1 VLPLQNRCAGRPL
14 QICAMAVTWKSGRAQ
29 DKLCSLSGVVIVGSL
44 DYDVTDMKVGANI
57 WATSMRATVSRN
69 SSRSLMKVGDWEC
82 VNYYDGLVKERDV
95 DIL

>member
-1 VLPLQNRCAGRPL
+1 
-14 QICAMAVTWKSGRAQ
+14 M
-29 DKLCSLSGVVIVGSL
+29 CSLSGVV
-44 DYDVTDMKVGANI
+44 DYDVIDMKVGANI

-82 VNYYDGLVKERDV
+82 VNSYDGLVKERDV